1 MTDYVPPLRDIRFAL
16 ANAADLPGL
25 LALPAFAHLD
35 AGAVD
40 DALAEAA
47 RFMAEVIAPTNRVG
61 DQVGSQRQPD
71 GTVVTPP
78 GFIDAYRRY
87 VEAGWGAAP
96 FDPEHG
102 GGGLPWAVAV
112 AIQEML
118 TAANMAFSL
127 CPMLTHG
134 AVHMLETHGSEEQ
147 RATWL
152 PKLVTGEWTGTM
164 CLTEPQAGS
173 DVGALTTR
181 AVPQPDGTYRITG
194 QKIFI
199 TWGEHDLTENTV
211 HLVLARTPSAAPGT
225 RGISSFVVPTRL
237 VGRDGAPGERNG
249 VVCASIEHKLGI
261 HASPTC
267 TLVFDDAVGE
277 LVGGEHEGMRAMFTM
292 MNNAR
297 LSVALEG
304 LAIAD
309 RAYQQ
314 ALAFARE
321 RQQGRAPD
329 AAPGTASP
337 IIEHPDVRR
346 MLLTMRSHVA
356 AVRAICYAT
365 ARCTDQARHH
375 PDPDTRAR
383 AQERADLL
391 TPVAKAWGTDVG
403 IEVAS
408 IGIQVHG
415 GMGYVEETGAAQHLR
430 DARIAAIYEGT
441 NGIQAIDL
449 VTRKLPMRDGAAI
462 ADLLA
467 DVYRGVV
474 ELERA
479 AHPQLAHALRRAHDE
494 VAAATQ
500 WLRKQT
506 DAADVLAGATPYL
519 RALAIT
525 VGGACAARSLLAA
538 DALDDAEHAT
548 QIRADSSFFLTQVV
562 PQVLG
567 LVPAVTA
574 GAAALEGVDPTPVPA

>member
-1 MTDYVPPLRDIRFAL
+1 MTAYTPPLRDIRFTL
-16 ANAADLPGL
+16 AHAADLPGV

-35 AGAVD
+35 AADVD
-40 DALAEAA
+40 AALGEAG
-47 RFMAEVIAPTNRVG
+47 RFMAEVVAPTNRVG
-61 DQVGSQRQPD
+61 DQVGSRRQAD

-78 GFIDAYRRY
+78 GFVEAYRRY

-102 GGGLPWAVAV
+102 GGGLPWTVAI
-112 AIQEML
+112 AIQEVL
-118 TAANMAFSL
+118 TSANMAFSL

-134 AVHMLETHGSEEQ
+134 AVHMLEAHGTEAQ

-152 PKLVTGEWTGTM
+152 PHLVTGDWTGTM

-181 AVPQPDGTYRITG
+181 AVRQDDGTYRITG

-199 TWGEHDLTENTV
+199 TWGEHDLTDNIV
-211 HLVLARTPSAAPGT
+211 HLVLARTPGAAPGT
-225 RGISSFVVPTRL
+225 KGISCFVVPKRL
-237 VGRDGAPGERNG
+237 LGPDGTPGEANG
-249 VVCASIEHKLGI
+249 VTCASIEHKLGI

-277 LVGGEHEGMRAMFTM
+277 LVGDEQGGMRAMFTM

-304 LAIAD
+304 LAIAE

-314 ALAFARE
+314 AAAFARE
-321 RQQGRAPD
+321 RQQGRAPG
-329 AAPGTASP
+329 APPGAASP
-337 IIEHPDVRR
+337 IVEHPDVRR

-375 PDPDTRAR
+375 PDPDVRAR

-462 ADLLA
+462 GDLLA
-467 DVYRGVV
+467 DVYRAVV

-479 AHPQLAHALRRAHDE
+479 SHPQLAQALRRAHDD

-500 WLRKQT
+500 WLRQRT
-506 DAADVLAGATPYL
+506 DQADVLAGATPYL
-519 RALAIT
+519 RALALV
-525 VGGACAARSLLAA
+525 VGGACAARSLRGA
-538 DALDDAEHAT
+538 DQLDDAEHAA
-548 QIRADSSFFLTQVV
+548 QIRADSTFFLAQVV

-567 LVPAVTA
+567 LTPAVTA